1 MRHRIITIMLLL
13 LSLPIGTRAQFNVER
28 LLTSGRVALHYE
40 DYVLSIQYFNQA
52 VSQKPYLWEPW
63 QLRAIAKFY
72 LDDWQGAEKDATK
85 AIELNP
91 YITELYDLRGITR
104 IRQQKYDDAIAD
116 YTKAISQM
124 PDNQNYWHNRAVC
137 FLESKDFE
145 RLHANL
151 DTLTKRWKKSPQ
163 AYLMNS
169 EAYLQEKDTTRA
181 EEWLE
186 KSLEVDPY
194 NGEAWRV
201 RAYIALNK
209 SRWKDADEYLSKA
222 LHYKP
227 KDLRCHVNRATV
239 RLKLNNLRGAMEDYD
254 MALELDPDNFLAHY
268 NRGILRQRVGDD
280 NRAIEDFD
288 YVLRYEPNNIMAIF
302 NRATLLDRTGD
313 LKGAIRDYSK
323 VIERFPNFWTG
334 LSYRASCYRRLGM
347 TAKAEQDEFRI
358 FKAQMDK
365 HIGIQNRWSKKKIS
379 EVRKM
384 SDIDIEKYDQ
394 IVVEDKV
401 EEPAPDYKSEYRGK
415 IQNRK
420 VTEKYQAYLALTF
433 CQQHP
438 EMSYYNCFD
447 SEVDAYS
454 ARLKTVADS
463 LGNALPHIG
472 AIGEGYSL
480 PTYKQVDILSRTL
493 KTIDGAEHA
502 ADIFLARAVAYSTAQ
517 NYNEA
522 LKDINSSLEAR
533 QGSWVALWHRA
544 VCAAV
549 VAEYDVKATPQELA
563 MRYAG
568 IISDFDAVVR
578 VQPNN
583 AAVLYSYGT
592 FCAKIEKTEKALEL
606 LTKAI
611 DTDKDF
617 PLAYYNRGLLYLKK
631 NETLKAMADLSKA
644 GEMGLYTAYS
654 LMKR

>member
-1 MRHRIITIMLLL
+1 MFFVLTMPFGVH
-13 LSLPIGTRAQFNVER
+13 AQFNVDR

-72 LDDWQGAEKDATK
+72 LDDWQGAENDATK

-104 IRQQKYDDAIAD
+104 IRQQKYEDAIAD
-116 YTKAISQM
+116 YTKAISQK
-124 PDNQNYWHNRAVC
+124 PNNQNYWHNRAVC
-137 FLESKDFE
+137 LLESKEYD

-151 DTLTKRWKKSPQ
+151 DSLITKWKKSPQ
-163 AYLMNS
+163 AYLMNC
-169 EAYLQEKDTTRA
+169 EAYLQEKDTTLA
-181 EEWLE
+181 EEWLA

-194 NGEAWRV
+194 NGVAWRV

-209 SRWKDADEYLSKA
+209 SRWSDADEYFTKA

-227 KDLRCHVNRATV
+227 KDLRCHINRATV

-254 MALELDPDNFLAHY
+254 TALELDPENFLVHY
-268 NRGILRQRVGDD
+268 NRGILRQKVGDD

-288 YVLRYEPNNIMAIF
+288 YVLRFEPNNIMAIF

-334 LSYRASCYRRLGM
+334 LYYRASCYRRLGM

-394 IVVEDKV
+394 IVVDDKV

-415 IQNRK
+415 VQNRK
-420 VTEKYQAYLALTF
+420 IAENFQPYQALTF
-433 CQQHP
+433 SQQHP
-438 EMSYYNCFD
+438 EMSYYTSYDNNVD
-447 SEVDAYS
+447 SYAEH
-454 ARLKTVADS
+454 LKSVADS

-472 AIGEGYSL
+472 AIGEGYSF
-480 PTYKQVDILSRTL
+480 PTYRQVEHLTRVL
-493 KTIDGAEHA
+493 KRIFNASDA
-502 ADIFLARAVAYSTAQ
+502 ADVLLARAVSYSTAQ

-522 LKDINSSLEAR
+522 LTDINASLEEKPD
-533 QGSWVALWHRA
+533 SWMAIWQRA
-544 VCAAV
+544 VCASV
-549 VAEYDVKATPQELA
+549 IAEYDKKSTPQELA
-563 MRYAG
+563 MRHAG
-568 IISDFDAVVR
+568 IVSDFDSVLKQ
-578 VQPNN
+578 QPNN
-583 AAVLYSYGT
+583 ASVLYSYGT
-592 FCAKIEKTEKALEL
+592 FCAKTGKYDKALEL
-606 LTKAI
+606 LTKSI
-611 DTDKDF
+611 DSDKDL
-617 PLAYYNRGLLYLKK
+617 PQAYYNRGLVYLKM
-631 NETLKAMADLSKA
+631 NETAKAKADFSKA
-644 GEMGLYTAYS
+644 GEMGLYSAYS
-654 LMKR
+654 LLKR